1 MDLVIGHSLVP
12 VPPARMI
19 PFMAKHYLSYSSWHN
34 RPMRKIVT
42 GGAGFIGSNYL
53 KQMVLEDEDTEYI
66 VVDALTYAGRIS
78 NIEPLMG
85 LKNMKFVQGD
95 ISDKSLVSSLIKS
108 GDTVINFA
116 AESHVDRSI
125 DSGYE
130 FILTNVLG
138 TQVLLDASLKA
149 GGVKFVQISTDEVYG
164 SIEEG
169 SWDEEFPLRPN
180 SPYSASKAAA
190 DLLCLSYFRTFDLD
204 VRITRCS
211 NNYGPNQYPE
221 KLVPFFIK
229 RLLAG
234 QTVPLY
240 GTGVNVR
247 EWIHVDDHIRGI
259 NLVEMNGDAG
269 EIYNLGS
276 GEHFTNLDI
285 AHQLIKNLALPGNRI
300 VFVEDRKG
308 HDLRYSLNITKAK
321 SKLGFEPKIKFE
333 SGLMETIEWY
343 KRNPQALNT

>member
-1 MDLVIGHSLVP
+1 
-12 VPPARMI
+12 
-19 PFMAKHYLSYSSWHN
+19 
-34 RPMRKIVT
+34 MRKIVT

-53 KQMVLEDEDTEYI
+53 HHMALEDRDTEYV
-66 VVDALTYAGRIS
+66 VVDSLTYAGRLS
-78 NIEPLMG
+78 NIESLMAM
-85 LKNMKFVQGD
+85 KNMRFVHGD
-95 ISDKSLVSSLIKS
+95 ISDRELVSTLIQP

-130 FILTNVLG
+130 FVLTNVVG

-149 GGVKFVQISTDEVYG
+149 GGVRFIQISTDEVYG
-164 SIEEG
+164 SIESG
-169 SWDEEFPLRPN
+169 SWDEEYPLKPN

-211 NNYGPNQYPE
+211 NNYGPRQYPE

-259 NLVEMNGDAG
+259 NLVEANGNPG

-285 AHQLIKNLALPGNRI
+285 AHQLIKNLALTEDRI

-308 HDLRYSLNITKAK
+308 HDLRYSLDISKAK
-321 SKLGFEPKIKFE
+321 SKLGFQPKVRFE
-333 SGLMETIEWY
+333 AGLIETIEWY
-343 KRNPQALNT
+343 KRNPQAFII

>member
-1 MDLVIGHSLVP
+1 
-12 VPPARMI
+12 
-19 PFMAKHYLSYSSWHN
+19 
-34 RPMRKIVT
+34 MRKIVA

-53 KQMVLEDEDTEYI
+53 HHMVLEDRDTEYV
-66 VVDALTYAGRIS
+66 VVDSLTYAGRLS
-78 NIEPLMG
+78 NIESLMAM
-85 LKNMKFVQGD
+85 KNMRFVHGD
-95 ISDKSLVSSLIKS
+95 ISDRALISTLIKS
-108 GDTVINFA
+108 GDTVVNFA

-130 FILTNVLG
+130 FVLTNVVG

-149 GGVKFVQISTDEVYG
+149 GGVKFIQISTDEVYG
-164 SIEEG
+164 SIESG
-169 SWDEEFPLRPN
+169 SWDEEYPLKPN

-211 NNYGPNQYPE
+211 NNYGPRQYPE
-221 KLVPFFIK
+221 KLIPFFIK

-259 NLVEMNGDAG
+259 NLVEANGNPG

-285 AHQLIKNLALPGNRI
+285 AHQLIKNLVLAEDRI

-308 HDLRYSLNITKAK
+308 HDLRYSLNISKAK
-321 SKLGFEPKIKFE
+321 SKLGFEPKVRFE
-333 SGLMETIEWY
+333 AGLIETIEWY
-343 KRNPQALNT
+343 KRNPQALII

>member
-1 MDLVIGHSLVP
+1 
-12 VPPARMI
+12 MI
-19 PFMAKHYLSYSSWHN
+19 PFMAKHYLFYSTWHN
-34 RPMRKIVT
+34 RAMRKIVT

-53 KQMVLEDEDTEYI
+53 RQVVSEDKDTEYVI
-66 VVDALTYAGRIS
+66 VDSLTYAGRIT
-78 NIEPLMG
+78 NIEPLLGMR
-85 LKNMKFVQGD
+85 NVSFVQGNIAD
-95 ISDKSLVSSLIKS
+95 RSLVSSIIKT
-108 GDTVINFA
+108 GDTVLNFA

-125 DSGYE
+125 NSGYE
-130 FILTNVLG
+130 FVFTNVIG
-138 TQVLLDASLKA
+138 TQVLLDACLKA

-190 DLLCLSYFRTFDLD
+190 DLLCLSYFHTFNLD

-240 GTGVNVR
+240 GTGANVR
-247 EWIHVDDHIRGI
+247 EWIHVDDHIQGI
-259 NLVEMNGDAG
+259 KLVEVKGSPG

-276 GEHFTNLDI
+276 GEHFTNLEI
-285 AHQLIKNLALPGNRI
+285 AHLLIKNLELPENRI

-308 HDLRYSLNITKAK
+308 HDLRYSLNILKAK
-321 SKLGFEPKIKFE
+321 SKLGFEPKIRFE
-333 SGLMETIEWY
+333 RGLIETIEWY
-343 KRNPQALNT
+343 KRNPQELNT

>member
-1 MDLVIGHSLVP
+1 
-12 VPPARMI
+12 
-19 PFMAKHYLSYSSWHN
+19 
-34 RPMRKIVT
+34 MRKIVT

-53 KQMVLEDEDTEYI
+53 KQMVLEDKDTEHI

-78 NIEPLMG
+78 NIEPLMA
-85 LKNMKFVQGD
+85 LKNMKFVHGD
-95 ISDKSLVSSLIKS
+95 IADKLLATSLIKS

-130 FILTNVLG
+130 FILTNVVG

-169 SWDEEFPLRPN
+169 SWDEEYPLRPN

-259 NLVEMNGDAG
+259 NLVEMNGDPG

-276 GEHFTNLDI
+276 GEHFTNIDI
-285 AHQLIKNLALPGNRI
+285 AHQLINNLALPEDRI

-321 SKLGFEPKIKFE
+321 SKLGFEPKIKFQ

>member
-1 MDLVIGHSLVP
+1 
-12 VPPARMI
+12 
-19 PFMAKHYLSYSSWHN
+19 
-34 RPMRKIVT
+34 MRKIIT

-53 KQMVLEDEDTEYI
+53 RQMVLEDTDTEYV
-66 VVDALTYAGRIS
+66 VVDSLTYAGRLS
-78 NIEPLMG
+78 NIKPLLAMS
-85 LKNMKFVQGD
+85 NVRFIHGD
-95 ISDKSLVSSLIKS
+95 ISDRSLVSSLIKS

-125 DSGYE
+125 NSGYE
-130 FILTNVLG
+130 FILTNVVG

-149 GGVKFVQISTDEVYG
+149 GGVKFLQISTDEVYG

-169 SWDEEFPLRPN
+169 SWDEEYPLKPN

-221 KLVPFFIK
+221 KLVPYFIK
-229 RLLAG
+229 LLLAG
-234 QTVPLY
+234 QNVPLY

-247 EWIHVDDHIRGI
+247 EWIHVDDHIQGI
-259 NLVEMNGDAG
+259 NLVEANGGPG
-269 EIYNLGS
+269 EIYNFGS

-285 AHQLIKNLALPGNRI
+285 AHQLVKYLDLPKNRI

-321 SKLGFEPKIKFE
+321 SKLGFEPKIRFE
-333 SGLMETIEWY
+333 VGLMETIEWY
-343 KRNPQALNT
+343 KRYPQALNS